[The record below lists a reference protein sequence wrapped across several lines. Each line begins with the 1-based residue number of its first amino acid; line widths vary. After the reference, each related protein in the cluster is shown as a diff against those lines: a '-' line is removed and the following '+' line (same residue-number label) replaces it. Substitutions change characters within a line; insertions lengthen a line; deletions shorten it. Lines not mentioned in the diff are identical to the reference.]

1 MGTARLA
8 YSIWAKRIFYIICF
22 MLSMT
27 YAIVLRIKKKDFLA
41 KFIIMIIGWVVL
53 IIVKIIEKIYK
64 DKSSQHAQVQPQ
76 EALQQPDQRGDLSEG
91 EDDGRSGT

>member
-1 MGTARLA
+1 MGTACLA

-27 YAIVLRIKKKDFLA
+27 YAIVLRIKKKDILT

-64 DKSSQHAQVQPQ
+64 DKSSQQVQPQ
-76 EALQQPDQRGDLSEG
+76 QAPQQPDQRGDLSEG